1 LKPVMNTNQS
11 NNSEDISLQKGTR
24 LSDRY
29 LIQKTISTSP
39 ISTVYQARDLLFP
52 NVVKLVAVKEMV
64 NTAPDSEDRE
74 TKVKNFERQVNLL
87 ATLSHPSI
95 PTIFDYFTQGRHSY
109 LVLEYVQGETLETIL
124 SNSPGFLSQEQVVQW
139 AIGLCEVLQY
149 LHSHQPEPVIFR
161 DLNPSNIML
170 DQHNH
175 LMLVDFGIA
184 ITFQDK
190 EDGSLTGTQGYSPPE
205 QYQGEVSNQVDIYSL
220 GATMHHLLSG
230 QDPRLEPRYS
240 FAERPIRQINP
251 DISPELEAIIATAVQ
266 DQASDRYQSAD
277 EMRSALLDMIGRSDS
292 RQLSP
297 QFDAVIPIPDNTI
310 QPLWTFTCA
319 DEIRGSASCDRGI
332 VYIGSYDNHLYALNI
347 ESGKMHWKYQTDG
360 GIVSRP
366 AILNDSVFIG
376 SEDNRLHVI
385 SRRSGSLQ
393 WTYYTKGPVRSSPF
407 PAHGHIFIGSDDW
420 AIHAINING
429 GRGIWQIETNAE
441 VRSTPFVAQDAVYAG
456 NESGE
461 FYCLDFRGG
470 IKWRYKTKRAITS
483 SPTVAENLVLFCSLD
498 SHLYALDAK
507 SGYLVWRF
515 KMDRGSISSPFVADG
530 LVFTGSIDGNI
541 YCINLNSAKEVWRF
555 QTEHQITG
563 SPIVLADK
571 LYCGSV
577 DGNLYCLDHQTGQL
591 RWKFK
596 TNNPITATPAAQ
608 DDMIFIGSTDNQFY
622 ALPAEPSG

>member
-1 LKPVMNTNQS
+1 MLNSLKS
-11 NNSEDISLQKGTR
+11 NKSENLSLPKGTR
-24 LSDRY
+24 LANRY
-29 LIQKTISTSP
+29 LIQETISVSAK
-39 ISTVYQARDLLFP
+39 STIYQARDLHFP

-64 NTAPDSEDRE
+64 NPAPDSQDRE

-95 PTIFDYFTQGRHSY
+95 PRVFDYFTHERQSY
-109 LVLEYVQGETLETIL
+109 LVLEYIQGETLEKIL
-124 SNSPGFLSQEQVVQW
+124 NNSPGFFPQEQVVQW

-149 LHSHQPEPVIFR
+149 LHSHQPEPVILG
-161 DLNPSNIML
+161 DLNPTNIML
-170 DQHNH
+170 DQHSN

-184 ITFQDK
+184 NVFLDDQD
-190 EDGSLTGTQGYSPPE
+190 ESQTAMPGYSPPE
-205 QYQGEVSNQVDIYSL
+205 RFQGEVTAQVDVYSL

-230 QDPRLEPRYS
+230 QDPRQQPPFS
-240 FAERPIRQINP
+240 FTERPIREVNP
-251 DISPELEAIIATAVQ
+251 SISPQLEAIITTAVQ
-266 DQASDRYQSAD
+266 HQPSDRYQSAD
-277 EMRSALLDMIGRSDS
+277 ELKSALLEMIGRSDS

-297 QFDAVIPIPDNTI
+297 QFHSVIPVAEDAI
-310 QPLWTFTCA
+310 QPRWTFTCA
-319 DEIRGSASCDRGI
+319 DEIRGSAACDRGI
-332 VYIGSYDNHLYALNI
+332 VYVGSYDNHLYALNI
-347 ESGKMHWKYQTDG
+347 ETGKMLWKYQTDG

-376 SEDNRLHVI
+376 SEDSRLHVV
-385 SRRSGSLQ
+385 SRRTGSLQ

-420 AIHAINING
+420 AIHAINISG
-429 GRGIWQIETNAE
+429 GRGIWQIETSAE

-483 SPTVAENLVLFCSLD
+483 SPTITDGLVLFCSLD
-498 SHLYALDAK
+498 SHLYALDTK

-515 KMDRGSISSPFVADG
+515 KMDRGSISSPCVADG
-530 LVFTGSIDGNI
+530 LIFTGSIDGNI
-541 YCINLNSAKEVWRF
+541 YCVNLNSAKEVWRF

-563 SPIVLADK
+563 SPIIVGDR

-591 RWKFK
+591 HWKFK

-608 DDMIFIGSTDNQFY
+608 NGMIFIGSTDKQFY
-622 ALPAEPSG
+622 ALPAGPQG